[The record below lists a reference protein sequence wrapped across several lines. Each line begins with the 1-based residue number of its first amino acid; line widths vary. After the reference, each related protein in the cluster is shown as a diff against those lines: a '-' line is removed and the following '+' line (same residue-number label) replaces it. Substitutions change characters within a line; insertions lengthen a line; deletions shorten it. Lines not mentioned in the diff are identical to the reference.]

1 MDKFVKDIF
10 SEKLKELR
18 LEKGI
23 TQTTLA
29 KELGI
34 SQAGIAKWE
43 TGDRSPDIE
52 YVVII
57 AKYFGVTTDYLLGL
71 ED

>member
-1 MDKFVKDIF
+1 MEKTVKEIF

-18 LEKGI
+18 QETGL
-23 TQTTLA
+23 TQTQLA
-29 KELGI
+29 KKVGI

-52 YVVII
+52 FVVIL
-57 AKYFGVTTDYLLGL
+57 AKFFGVSTDYLLGL